1 MGKLKILGAIL
12 LLISTIFVAVYTT
25 DVKAAEFKL
34 ATPNTPPKAYINTI
48 VPNPA
53 VEGQEIILIG
63 GGTDVDGTIIA
74 YQWRSSLD
82 GVIGNQPAISISD
95 LSIGVHTIYFSVQDN
110 DYEWSTEAVATLV
123 VEKPITEDPIYQQ
136 LGELNQTVNNLTDYT
151 NNLNQTIDNLASK
164 IEDLSNKLGNLTTQF
179 MMLGT
184 VTIILVIALI
194 VLVYATRRKRVQ

>member
-12 LLISTIFVAVYTT
+12 LLISTIFITAHIN
-25 DVKAAEFKL
+25 DVKAEI
-34 ATPNTPPKAYINTI
+34 ATSNTPPKAYINTI

-53 VEGQEIILIG
+53 VGGQEIVLIG
-63 GGTDVDGTIIA
+63 GGTDVNGTIIA

-123 VEKPITEDPIYQQ
+123 IEKPITEDPIYQR

-164 IEDLSNKLGNLTTQF
+164 VEDLSQKLDELTMQF